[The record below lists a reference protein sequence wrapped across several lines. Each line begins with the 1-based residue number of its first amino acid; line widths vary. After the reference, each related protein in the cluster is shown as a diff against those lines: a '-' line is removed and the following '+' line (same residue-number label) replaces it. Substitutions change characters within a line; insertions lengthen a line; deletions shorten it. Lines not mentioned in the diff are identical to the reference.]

1 MSPAAGV
8 TAGAFNVGAALLE
21 GRVSPE
27 IAAFGRAANFY
38 AFPVVSGAM
47 NGIIMIGATVK
58 SCERSQRLTGGNVSK
73 SRIETL
79 VALIVVAVGLL
90 LAAILGLLAYMS
102 ITATP
107 LHPDPQSL
115 PSVTHSAPS
124 GPWADAVERGR
135 QIMREGLTEQNLTGL
150 SVAVGV
156 GGEIVWA
163 EGFGWA
169 DLEDRVPVAP
179 DTRFRI
185 GTASKVLTSAAVA
198 LLLERDRLSLDEEIQ
213 TYVPE
218 FPKKQWPVT
227 LRQLMGHVAG
237 VRTDSG
243 DEGPLFS
250 QRCERPV
257 EALQHFAKGALL
269 FEPWTRYRYSS
280 YGWILVSAA
289 VEAAADE
296 PFLTFMRK
304 QIFGPLGMD
313 DTVPDSASEPI
324 PNRATPYFPRFAAD
338 PRYGLHLMRPLDYS
352 CYAGASVFLSTP
364 SDLVRFGMAIDSGKL
379 LQAATV
385 QLLQTPQ
392 RLTSGEET
400 GYGLGWDLETVML
413 SGEETRVVGHDG
425 ELLGGMVGSLM
436 TSRERGIVVAVTS
449 NISYADTF
457 SLAVGVAQAF
467 AR

>member
-1 MSPAAGV
+1 
-8 TAGAFNVGAALLE
+8 
-21 GRVSPE
+21 
-27 IAAFGRAANFY
+27 
-38 AFPVVSGAM
+38 
-47 NGIIMIGATVK
+47 
-58 SCERSQRLTGGNVSK
+58 VSK
-73 SRIETL
+73 GWNRIETWL
-79 VALIVVAVGLL
+79 ALVVAAVGVL
-90 LAAILGLLAYMS
+90 LAAIMGLFAYMS
-102 ITATP
+102 LTATP

-124 GPWADAVERGR
+124 EPWADAVERGR

-185 GTASKVLTSAAVA
+185 GTASKVLTSAAVG

-218 FPKKQWPVT
+218 FPKKEWPVT

-237 VRTDSG
+237 VRTDGG

-257 EALQHFAKGALL
+257 EALQHFARGALL
-269 FEPWTRYRYSS
+269 YEPGTRYRYSS

-304 QIFGPLGMD
+304 QIFEPLGMD

-324 PNRATPYFPRFAAD
+324 PNRATPYFPRFGAD

-352 CYAGASVFLSTP
+352 CYAGASVFLSTA
-364 SDLVRFGMAIDSGKL
+364 SDLVRFGMAINSGKL
-379 LQAATV
+379 LQPATV

-400 GYGLGWDLETVML
+400 GYGLGWDLETVVL

-425 ELLGGMVGSLM
+425 KLLGGMAASLM
-436 TSRERGIVVAVTS
+436 MLREHGIFVAVTS

-467 AR
+467 VGQERSPAHR